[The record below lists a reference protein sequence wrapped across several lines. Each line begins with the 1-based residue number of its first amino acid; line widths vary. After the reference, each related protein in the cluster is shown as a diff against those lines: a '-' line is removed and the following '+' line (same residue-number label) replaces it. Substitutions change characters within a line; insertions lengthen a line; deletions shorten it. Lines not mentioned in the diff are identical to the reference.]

1 MAPILAN
8 ISNTPLGLLCVVAL
22 IFWWLG
28 IKYIREACPM
38 KVGPPE
44 KPSDC
49 SVLNKLN
56 SRNFSGNWEELN

>member
-1 MAPILAN
+1 MAN
-8 ISNTPLGLLCVVAL
+8 WNYFYEAL

-28 IKYIREACPM
+28 KVYIREACPM

-49 SVLNKLN
+49 
-56 SRNFSGNWEELN
+56 

>member
-8 ISNTPLGLLCVVAL
+8 ISNPPLGLLCVVAL

-49 SVLNKLN
+49 SVLN
-56 SRNFSGNWEELN
+56 S

>member
-1 MAPILAN
+1 MAPILGN
-8 ISNTPLGLLCVVAL
+8 VSNTPLGLLYVVAL

-28 IKYIREACPM
+28 IKYIREAHPM

-49 SVLNKLN
+49 
-56 SRNFSGNWEELN
+56 

>member
-1 MAPILAN
+1 MAPILCN
-8 ISNTPLGLLCVVAL
+8 VSNAPLELLFVVAL

-28 IKYIREACPM
+28 IKYKREARPM

-49 SVLNKLN
+49 
-56 SRNFSGNWEELN
+56 

>member
-1 MAPILAN
+1 MAPVH
-8 ISNTPLGLLCVVAL
+8 SNVLTAPVELLCVVGL

-28 IKYIREACPM
+28 KVYKREVRPM

-49 SVLNKLN
+49 
-56 SRNFSGNWEELN
+56 